1 MQSSW
6 KSKCHR
12 RPIVHYEAAKRQ
24 LTSNGQ
30 SIAPISVVLGKLY
43 QKLFIHSLVPC
54 YAQRDAEM
62 DEIILRYHR
71 HLFGNGYHRGM
82 EVDRCLA
89 SSDNSPLLQETLK
102 KLGLSE
108 KLRTM
113 RFDLVTEGI
122 AALFRAW
129 DQDFQSSTFSS
140 LKSSAGASTAE
151 TEQERKR
158 RQLRESLRVLVK
170 DHHSASSSKGADMSK
185 SSPKITTAPVV
196 NEDGEDEDESG
207 PDVWN
212 TPLEKMYCIKQVLD
226 MIASV
231 AEDHLVNGQ
240 TAGFVQ
246 KRRPGKIAKCK
257 SI

>member
-1 MQSSW
+1 
-6 KSKCHR
+6 
-12 RPIVHYEAAKRQ
+12 
-24 LTSNGQ
+24 
-30 SIAPISVVLGKLY
+30 
-43 QKLFIHSLVPC
+43 
-54 YAQRDAEM
+54 
-62 DEIILRYHR
+62 
-71 HLFGNGYHRGM
+71 
-82 EVDRCLA
+82 
-89 SSDNSPLLQETLK
+89 
-102 KLGLSE
+102 
-108 KLRTM
+108 M

-246 KRRPGKIAKCK
+246 KRRPGKTAKCK